1 MALRLCLTSSLAAL
15 AALCLQGCDSGSK
28 PPAKDTTHT
37 VTLRNGVK
45 MPILAAGTW
54 QYNDS
59 VAEQVVV
66 DALNAGFSHIDTAY
80 DYDNQVG
87 VAKGLK
93 KSGKPRESI
102 FVTTKVPGCGL
113 QNSSAVSADVCK
125 IDTVNKILLDLQQ
138 LDLEYLDMVLIH
150 FPPCPGMDGSKKSP
164 GEVTCYKD
172 KSGCT
177 HPQACD
183 MVRAQWSV
191 LTDCYKNKQIRAIGV
206 SNYCS
211 ACFQC
216 LTGSE
221 VMPMVNQV
229 QLHVG
234 MGADPQGFRTFA
246 EKHQMVLQAWSPLG
260 SGGHGSTEILS
271 GNLTTSIGKKYGKS
285 PVQVALKWIA
295 SHNVSIAT
303 KSSNKEHLKANTE
316 IFDFKL
322 SDEDLASL
330 DAADF
335 AKEDTPSFLCNDP
348 APSEETEI
356 LRVVV

>member
-15 AALCLQGCDSGSK
+15 AALGLQGCDSGSK
-28 PPAKDTTHT
+28 PPAKDTIPT

-80 DYDNQVG
+80 DYGNQVG
-87 VAKGLK
+87 VANGLK

-125 IDTVNKILLDLQQ
+125 IDTVSKIETDLHQ
-138 LDLEYLDMVLIH
+138 LSLEYIDLVLIH
-150 FPPCPGMDGSKKSP
+150 FPPCPGMDGSKTSP
-164 GEVTCYKD
+164 SEATCYKD

-191 LTDCYKNKQIRAIGV
+191 LTEVYKNKQIRAIGV

-316 IFDFKL
+316 IFDFTL